1 MKRYSELFLSFL
13 KIGLFTFG
21 GGYAMIPIIEKEVID
36 NRKWIEQREFL
47 DLLTLA
53 QSAPGPISL
62 NTAVFVGYKLYG
74 YRGALTAL
82 AGVVTPS
89 FLIILTVAIFFSQIR
104 NNPVIDAAFKG
115 IRPIVVALMFAPAVG
130 FARSISGIATAVAAA
145 VALLIWYAG
154 ISPILILLVGAIVG
168 ILLAVR
174 RGKEVER

>member
-1 MKRYSELFLSFL
+1 MKQYFELFLSFL

-36 NRKWIEQREFL
+36 NRKWIEQKEFL

-115 IRPIVVALMFAPAVG
+115 IRPIVVALMFAPALG

-168 ILLAVR
+168 ILLAAR
-174 RGKEVER
+174 RGKEAER

>member
-104 NNPVIDAAFKG
+104 NNPIVDAAFKG
-115 IRPIVVALMFAPAVG
+115 IRPIVVALMFAPALG

-154 ISPILILLVGAIVG
+154 ISPILILLVGAVVG
-168 ILLAVR
+168 LLLAAR
-174 RGKEVER
+174 RGKEIER